1 MDLVSIL
8 SVGLNPTILGTVLVC
23 TLYGAF
29 IGSMPGLTAT
39 MAVALLVP
47 FTWFMDPVQAAAA
60 IVATTTTAIF
70 AGDISGALLK
80 IPGTP
85 ASAAYVEDSYR
96 LAQSGQP
103 RTTLFTALFASV
115 AGGVIGVVIL
125 VVATPQLADLSRQF
139 SSDEVFWLATLGLSC
154 AVFVGG
160 PSVPRNFA
168 SLFIGLAIATIG
180 IDVAVGH
187 PRYTFGNLELYDGVS
202 FIPAMIGLFALSELL
217 RNAALGKEANLARL
231 TVEPLWGAVRAAGA
245 EFRRRWVNV
254 LRSASGGTVIGALPG
269 AGADIAAWIAYAV
282 SRRFSRQREAYG
294 KGHIEGVIDGG
305 AANNAAVAGAWTPAL
320 VFGIPGDSVTAI
332 AIGVLMMK
340 GLTPGPGIFT
350 SDPVLVSTIFGSFLL
365 ANILMLLTGG
375 LAVSLATQV
384 LRVPRAVLMPLI
396 LLLAVIGGY
405 AITGSV
411 LAIWIILVLGLLAT
425 GMTWASIPLAPAILG
440 IVLGQI
446 VEDNFM
452 VSMMKAQ
459 GDLTEFFAR
468 EVAAVL
474 GGLTV
479 LIWAALLI
487 RAGLTIYKGPEDFR
501 RKEDKNDRSQQT

>member
-1 MDLVSIL
+1 MDLLAIL
-8 SVGLNPTILGTVLVC
+8 SIVVEPRILGTILLC

-29 IGSMPGLTAT
+29 VGAMPGLTAT

-85 ASAAYVEDSYR
+85 ASAAYVEDSFR
-96 LAQSGQP
+96 LSQTGKP
-103 RTTLFTALFASV
+103 RTTLFTSLFASV
-115 AGGVIGVVIL
+115 CGGVIGVAIL
-125 VVATPQLADLSRQF
+125 AYATPQLAQLSRSF
-139 SSDEVFWLATLGLSC
+139 SSDEAFWLATLGLSC

-168 SLFIGLAIATIG
+168 SLFIGLAVATIG

-187 PRYTFGNLELYDGVS
+187 PRYTFGVMELYDGIN
-202 FIPAMIGLFALSELL
+202 FIPAMIGIFALSELL
-217 RNAALGKEANLARL
+217 RNSALGRQAHLGKLV
-231 TVEPLWGAVRAAGA
+231 VEPLFSAIRDAWR
-245 EFRRRWVNV
+245 EFRKRWKNV
-254 LRSASGGTVIGALPG
+254 IRSASGGTVIGALPG
-269 AGADIAAWIAYAV
+269 AGADVAAWIAYAV
-282 SRRFSRQREAYG
+282 SRRFSKTPEAYG
-294 KGHIEGVIDGG
+294 RGHVEGVVDGG

-340 GLTPGPGIFT
+340 GLTPGPDIFT
-350 SDPVLVSTIFGSFLL
+350 NDTVLVYTIFGSFFM
-365 ANILMLLTGG
+365 ANVLMLLTGG
-375 LAVSLATQV
+375 LVVALATQI

-396 LLLAVIGGY
+396 LLLSMIGGY

-411 LAIWIILVLGLLAT
+411 IAIWIILALGLLAS
-425 GMTWASIPLAPAILG
+425 GMIWAGMPLAPAILG
-440 IVLGQI
+440 IVLGRI

-452 VSMMKAQ
+452 VSMMKSR

-468 EVAAVL
+468 DTAAVL
-474 GGLTV
+474 GTLTLLV
-479 LIWAALLI
+479 WAALLL
-487 RAGLTIYKGPEDFR
+487 RAGWSFFGNRTSSK
-501 RKEDKNDRSQQT
+501 

>member
-1 MDLVSIL
+1 MDLLAIL
-8 SVGLNPTILGTVLVC
+8 SIVVEPRILGTILLC

-29 IGSMPGLTAT
+29 VGAMPGLTAT

-85 ASAAYVEDSYR
+85 ASAAYVEDSFR
-96 LAQSGQP
+96 LSQTGKP
-103 RTTLFTALFASV
+103 RTTLFTSLFASV
-115 AGGVIGVVIL
+115 CGGVIGVAIL
-125 VVATPQLADLSRQF
+125 AYATPQLAQLSRSF
-139 SSDEVFWLATLGLSC
+139 SSDEAFWLATLGLSC

-168 SLFIGLAIATIG
+168 SLFIGLAVATIG

-187 PRYTFGNLELYDGVS
+187 PRYTFGLMELYDGIN
-202 FIPAMIGLFALSELL
+202 FIPAMIGIFALSELL
-217 RNAALGKEANLARL
+217 RNAALGRQAHLGKLV
-231 TVEPLWGAVRAAGA
+231 VEPLFSAIRDAWR
-245 EFRRRWVNV
+245 EFRKRWKNV
-254 LRSASGGTVIGALPG
+254 IRSASGGTVIGALPG
-269 AGADIAAWIAYAV
+269 AGADVAAWIAYAV
-282 SRRFSRQREAYG
+282 SRRFSKTPEAYG
-294 KGHIEGVIDGG
+294 RGHVEGVVDGG

-340 GLTPGPGIFT
+340 GLTPGPDIFT
-350 SDPVLVSTIFGSFLL
+350 NDTVLVYTIFGSFFM
-365 ANILMLLTGG
+365 ANVMMLLTGG
-375 LAVSLATQV
+375 LVVALATQI

-396 LLLAVIGGY
+396 LLLSMIGGY

-411 LAIWIILVLGLLAT
+411 IAIWIILALGLLAS
-425 GMTWASIPLAPAILG
+425 GMIWAGMPLAPAILG
-440 IVLGQI
+440 IVLGRI

-452 VSMMKAQ
+452 VSMMKSR

-468 EVAAVL
+468 DTAAVL
-474 GGLTV
+474 GTLTLLV
-479 LIWAALLI
+479 WAALLL
-487 RAGLTIYKGPEDFR
+487 RAGWSFFGNRTSSK
-501 RKEDKNDRSQQT
+501 

>member
-1 MDLVSIL
+1 MDLLAIFTIVL
-8 SVGLNPTILGTVLVC
+8 DPKILGTILLC

-29 IGSMPGLTAT
+29 VGAMPGLTAT

-85 ASAAYVEDSYR
+85 ASAAYVEDSFR
-96 LAQSGQP
+96 LSQTGKP
-103 RTTLFTALFASV
+103 RTTLFTSLFASV
-115 AGGVIGVVIL
+115 CGGVIGVAIL
-125 VVATPQLADLSRQF
+125 AYATPQLAQLSRSF
-139 SSDEVFWLATLGLSC
+139 SSDEAFWLATLGLSC

-168 SLFIGLAIATIG
+168 SLFIGLAVATIG

-187 PRYTFGNLELYDGVS
+187 PRYTFGLMELYDGIN
-202 FIPAMIGLFALSELL
+202 FIPAMIGIFALSELL
-217 RNAALGKEANLARL
+217 RNAALGRQAHLGKLV
-231 TVEPLWGAVRAAGA
+231 VEPLFSAIRDAWR
-245 EFRRRWVNV
+245 EFRKRWKNV
-254 LRSASGGTVIGALPG
+254 IRSASGGTVIGALPG
-269 AGADIAAWIAYAV
+269 AGADVAAWIAYAV
-282 SRRFSRQREAYG
+282 SRRFSKTPEAYG
-294 KGHIEGVIDGG
+294 RGHVEGVVDGG

-340 GLTPGPGIFT
+340 GLTPGPDIFT
-350 SDPVLVSTIFGSFLL
+350 NDTVLVYTIFGSFFM
-365 ANILMLLTGG
+365 ANVLMLLTGG
-375 LAVSLATQV
+375 LVVALATQI

-396 LLLAVIGGY
+396 LVLSMIGGY

-411 LAIWIILVLGLLAT
+411 IAIWIILALGLLAS
-425 GMTWASIPLAPAILG
+425 GMIWAGMPLAPAILG
-440 IVLGQI
+440 IVLGRI

-452 VSMMKAQ
+452 VSMMKSR

-468 EVAAVL
+468 DTAAVL
-474 GGLTV
+474 GTLTLLV
-479 LIWAALLI
+479 WAALLL
-487 RAGLTIYKGPEDFR
+487 RAGWSFFGNRTSSK
-501 RKEDKNDRSQQT
+501 

>member
-1 MDLVSIL
+1 MDLIAIFTIVL
-8 SVGLNPTILGTVLVC
+8 EPRILGTILLC

-29 IGSMPGLTAT
+29 VGAMPGLTAT

-85 ASAAYVEDSYR
+85 ASAAYVEDSFR
-96 LAQSGQP
+96 LSQTGKP
-103 RTTLFTALFASV
+103 RTTLFTSLFASV
-115 AGGVIGVVIL
+115 CGGVIGVAIL
-125 VVATPQLADLSRQF
+125 AYATPQLAQLSRSF
-139 SSDEVFWLATLGLSC
+139 SSDEAFWLATLGLSC

-168 SLFIGLAIATIG
+168 SLFIGLAVATIG

-187 PRYTFGNLELYDGVS
+187 PRYTFGVLELYDGIN
-202 FIPAMIGLFALSELL
+202 FIPAMIGIFALSELL
-217 RNAALGKEANLARL
+217 RNAALGRQTRL
-231 TVEPLWGAVRAAGA
+231 GKLVVEPLLVAIRAAWQ
-245 EFRRRWVNV
+245 EFCKRWVNV
-254 LRSASGGTVIGALPG
+254 IRSASGGTVIGALPG
-269 AGADIAAWIAYAV
+269 AGADVAAWIAYAV
-282 SRRFSRQREAYG
+282 SRRFSKTPEAYG
-294 KGHIEGVIDGG
+294 RGHVEGIVDGG

-340 GLTPGPGIFT
+340 GLTPGPDIFANDT
-350 SDPVLVSTIFGSFLL
+350 VLVYTIFGSFFM
-365 ANILMLLTGG
+365 ANVLMLFTGG
-375 LAVSLATQV
+375 LAVALATQV

-396 LLLAVIGGY
+396 LLLSMIGGY

-411 LAIWIILVLGLLAT
+411 IAIWIILALGLLAS
-425 GMTWASIPLAPAILG
+425 GMIWASIPLAPAILG
-440 IVLGQI
+440 IVLGRI

-452 VSMMKAQ
+452 VSMMKAR

-468 EVAAVL
+468 DTAAVL
-474 GGLTV
+474 GTLTLLV
-479 LIWAALLI
+479 WAALLL
-487 RAGLTIYKGPEDFR
+487 RAGWSFFGNRTSSK
-501 RKEDKNDRSQQT
+501 

>member
-1 MDLVSIL
+1 MDLLAIL
-8 SVGLNPTILGTVLVC
+8 SIVVEPRILGTILLC

-29 IGSMPGLTAT
+29 VGAMPGLTAT

-85 ASAAYVEDSYR
+85 ASAAYVEDSFR
-96 LAQSGQP
+96 LSQTGKP
-103 RTTLFTALFASV
+103 RTTLFTSLFASV
-115 AGGVIGVVIL
+115 CGGIIGVAIL
-125 VVATPQLADLSRQF
+125 AYATPQLAQLSRSF
-139 SSDEVFWLATLGLSC
+139 SSDEAFWLASLGLSC

-168 SLFIGLAIATIG
+168 SLFIGLAVATIG

-187 PRYTFGNLELYDGVS
+187 PRYTFGFMELYDGIN
-202 FIPAMIGLFALSELL
+202 FIPAMIGIFALSELL
-217 RNAALGKEANLARL
+217 RNAALGRQARL
-231 TVEPLWGAVRAAGA
+231 GKLVVEPLFSAIRDAWR
-245 EFRRRWVNV
+245 EFRRRWKNV
-254 LRSASGGTVIGALPG
+254 IRSASGGTVIGALPG
-269 AGADIAAWIAYAV
+269 AGADVAAWIAYAV
-282 SRRFSRQREAYG
+282 SRRFSKTPEAYG
-294 KGHIEGVIDGG
+294 RGHVEGVVDGG

-340 GLTPGPGIFT
+340 GLTPGPDIFT
-350 SDPVLVSTIFGSFLL
+350 NDTVLVYTIFGSFFM
-365 ANILMLLTGG
+365 ANVMMLLTGG
-375 LAVSLATQV
+375 LVVALATQI

-396 LLLAVIGGY
+396 LLLSMIGGY

-411 LAIWIILVLGLLAT
+411 IAIWIILALGLLAS
-425 GMTWASIPLAPAILG
+425 GMIWAGMPLAPAILG
-440 IVLGQI
+440 IVLGRI
-446 VEDNFM
+446 VENNFM
-452 VSMMKAQ
+452 VSMMKSR

-468 EVAAVL
+468 DTAAVL
-474 GGLTV
+474 GTLTLLV
-479 LIWAALLI
+479 WAALLL
-487 RAGLTIYKGPEDFR
+487 RAGWSFFGNRTSSK
-501 RKEDKNDRSQQT
+501 

>member
-1 MDLVSIL
+1 MDLLAIL
-8 SVGLNPTILGTVLVC
+8 SIVVEPRILGTILLC

-29 IGSMPGLTAT
+29 VGAMPGLTAT

-85 ASAAYVEDSYR
+85 ASAAYVEDSFR
-96 LAQSGQP
+96 LSQTGKP
-103 RTTLFTALFASV
+103 RTTLFTSLFASV
-115 AGGVIGVVIL
+115 CGGVIGVAIL
-125 VVATPQLADLSRQF
+125 AYATPQLAQLSRSF
-139 SSDEVFWLATLGLSC
+139 SSDEAFWLATLGLSC

-168 SLFIGLAIATIG
+168 SLFIGLAVATIG

-187 PRYTFGNLELYDGVS
+187 PRYTFGLMELYDGIN
-202 FIPAMIGLFALSELL
+202 FIPAMIGIFALSELL
-217 RNAALGKEANLARL
+217 RNAALGRQAHLGKLV
-231 TVEPLWGAVRAAGA
+231 VEPLFSAIRDAWR
-245 EFRRRWVNV
+245 EFRKRWKNV
-254 LRSASGGTVIGALPG
+254 IRSASGGTVIGALPG
-269 AGADIAAWIAYAV
+269 AGADVAAWIAYAV
-282 SRRFSRQREAYG
+282 SRRFSKTPEAYG
-294 KGHIEGVIDGG
+294 RGHVEGVVDGG

-340 GLTPGPGIFT
+340 GLTPGPDIFT
-350 SDPVLVSTIFGSFLL
+350 NDTVLVYTIFGSFFM
-365 ANILMLLTGG
+365 ANVLMLLTGG
-375 LAVSLATQV
+375 LVVALATQI

-396 LLLAVIGGY
+396 LLLSMIGGY

-411 LAIWIILVLGLLAT
+411 IAIWIILALGLLAS
-425 GMTWASIPLAPAILG
+425 GMIWAGMPLAPAILG
-440 IVLGQI
+440 IVLGRI

-452 VSMMKAQ
+452 VSMMKSR

-468 EVAAVL
+468 DTAAVL
-474 GGLTV
+474 GTLTLLV
-479 LIWAALLI
+479 WAALLL
-487 RAGLTIYKGPEDFR
+487 RAGWSFFGNRTSSK
-501 RKEDKNDRSQQT
+501 

>member
-1 MDLVSIL
+1 MDLLAIFSIVL
-8 SVGLNPTILGTVLVC
+8 DPRILGTILIC

-29 IGSMPGLTAT
+29 VGAMPGLTAT

-85 ASAAYVEDSYR
+85 ASAAYVEDSFR
-96 LAQSGQP
+96 LSQTGKP
-103 RTTLFTALFASV
+103 RTTLFTSLFASV
-115 AGGVIGVVIL
+115 CGGVIGVTIL
-125 VVATPQLADLSRQF
+125 AYATPQLAQLSRSF
-139 SSDEVFWLATLGLSC
+139 SSDEAFWLATLGLSC

-168 SLFIGLAIATIG
+168 SLFIGLAVATIG

-187 PRYTFGNLELYDGVS
+187 PRYTFGMLELYDGIN
-202 FIPAMIGLFALSELL
+202 FIPAMIGIFALSELL
-217 RNAALGKEANLARL
+217 RNAAMGRQTRVGKLV
-231 TVEPLWGAVRAAGA
+231 VEPLLVAIRAAWR
-245 EFRRRWVNV
+245 EFRGRWKNV
-254 LRSASGGTVIGALPG
+254 IRSASGGTVIGALPG
-269 AGADIAAWIAYAV
+269 AGADVAAWIAYAV
-282 SRRFSRQREAYG
+282 SRRFSKTPEAYG
-294 KGHIEGVIDGG
+294 RGHVEGIVDGG

-340 GLTPGPGIFT
+340 GLTPGPDIFANDT
-350 SDPVLVSTIFGSFLL
+350 VLVYTIFGSFFM
-365 ANILMLLTGG
+365 ANVLMLFTGG
-375 LAVSLATQV
+375 LAVALATQV

-396 LLLAVIGGY
+396 LLLSMIGGY

-411 LAIWIILVLGLLAT
+411 IAIWIILALGLLAS
-425 GMTWASIPLAPAILG
+425 GMIWAGMPLAPAILG
-440 IVLGQI
+440 IVLGRI

-452 VSMMKAQ
+452 VSMMKSR

-468 EVAAVL
+468 DTAAVL
-474 GGLTV
+474 GTLTLLV
-479 LIWAALLI
+479 WAALLL
-487 RAGLTIYKGPEDFR
+487 RAGWSFFGNRTSSK
-501 RKEDKNDRSQQT
+501 

>member
-1 MDLVSIL
+1 MDLLAIFTIVL
-8 SVGLNPTILGTVLVC
+8 DPRILGTILLC

-29 IGSMPGLTAT
+29 VGAMPGLTAT

-85 ASAAYVEDSYR
+85 ASAAYVEDSFR
-96 LAQSGQP
+96 LSQTGKP
-103 RTTLFTALFASV
+103 RTTLFTSLFASV
-115 AGGVIGVVIL
+115 CGGVIGVAIL
-125 VVATPQLADLSRQF
+125 AYATPQLAQLSRSF
-139 SSDEVFWLATLGLSC
+139 SSDEAFWLATLGLSC

-168 SLFIGLAIATIG
+168 SLFIGLAVATIG

-187 PRYTFGNLELYDGVS
+187 PRYTFGVMELYDGIN
-202 FIPAMIGLFALSELL
+202 FIPAMIGIFALSELL
-217 RNAALGKEANLARL
+217 RNAALGRQTRL
-231 TVEPLWGAVRAAGA
+231 GKLVVEPLFSAIRAAWR
-245 EFRRRWVNV
+245 EFRTRWKNV
-254 LRSASGGTVIGALPG
+254 IRSASGGTVIGALPG
-269 AGADIAAWIAYAV
+269 AGADVAAWIAYAV
-282 SRRFSRQREAYG
+282 SRRFSKTPEAYG
-294 KGHIEGVIDGG
+294 RGHVEGVVDGG

-340 GLTPGPGIFT
+340 GLTPGPDIFT
-350 SDPVLVSTIFGSFLL
+350 NDTVLVYTIFGSFFM
-365 ANILMLLTGG
+365 ANVLMLLTGG
-375 LAVSLATQV
+375 LVVALATQV

-396 LLLAVIGGY
+396 LLLSMIGGY

-411 LAIWIILVLGLLAT
+411 IAIWIILALGLLAS
-425 GMTWASIPLAPAILG
+425 GMIWAGMPLAPAILG
-440 IVLGQI
+440 IVLGRI

-452 VSMMKAQ
+452 VSMMKSR

-468 EVAAVL
+468 DTAAVL
-474 GGLTV
+474 GTLTLLV
-479 LIWAALLI
+479 WAALLL
-487 RAGLTIYKGPEDFR
+487 RAGWSFFGNRTSSK
-501 RKEDKNDRSQQT
+501 

>member
-1 MDLVSIL
+1 MDIL
-8 SVGLNPTILGTVLVC
+8 AILAIVMTPKILGTIFLC
-23 TLYGAF
+23 TLYGDFVGA
-29 IGSMPGLTAT
+29 MPGLTAT

-70 AGDISGALLK
+70 AGDISGAILK

-96 LAQSGQP
+96 LSRSGKP

-115 AGGVIGVVIL
+115 CGGVIGVAIL
-125 VVATPQLADLSRQF
+125 AYATPALANLSRSF
-139 SSDEVFWLATLGLSC
+139 SSDEAFWLATLGLSC
-154 AVFVGG
+154 AVLVGG

-187 PRYTFGNLELYDGVS
+187 PRFTFGNIELYDGVS
-202 FIPAMIGLFALSELL
+202 FIPAMIGMFALSELL
-217 RNAALGKEANLARL
+217 RNAAIGHQTRLARL
-231 TVEPLWGAVRAAGA
+231 TVEPLLQAITAAGRQ
-245 EFRRRWVNV
+245 FRQHWKNII
-254 LRSASGGTVIGALPG
+254 RSASGGTVIGALPG
-269 AGADIAAWIAYAV
+269 AGADVAAWIAYAV
-282 SRRFSRQREAYG
+282 SRRFSKAPESFGQ
-294 KGHIEGVIDGG
+294 GHIEGVVDGG

-340 GLTPGPGIFT
+340 GLTPGPDIFNT
-350 SDPVLVSTIFGSFLL
+350 DAVLVYTIFGSFLI
-365 ANILMLLTGG
+365 ANIMMLVTGG
-375 LAVSLATQV
+375 LVVALATQV

-396 LLLAVIGGY
+396 LLLAMIGGF
-405 AITGSV
+405 AITGST
-411 LAIWIILVLGLLAT
+411 LAIWIILALGLLASA
-425 GMTWASIPLAPAILG
+425 MIWAQIPLAPAILG
-440 IVLGQI
+440 IVLGRI

-452 VSMMKAQ
+452 VSMMKAR

-468 EVAAVL
+468 DTAAVL
-474 GGLTV
+474 GALTLMIWAV
-479 LIWAALLI
+479 LIY
-487 RAGLTIYKGPEDFR
+487 RAM
-501 RKEDKNDRSQQT
+501 RSFFQLQIPPK

>member
-1 MDLVSIL
+1 MDLLAIFTIVL
-8 SVGLNPTILGTVLVC
+8 DPRILGTILLC

-29 IGSMPGLTAT
+29 VGAMPGLTAT

-85 ASAAYVEDSYR
+85 ASAAYVEDSFR
-96 LAQSGQP
+96 LSQTGKP
-103 RTTLFTALFASV
+103 RTTLFTSLFASV
-115 AGGVIGVVIL
+115 CGGVIGVAIL
-125 VVATPQLADLSRQF
+125 AYATPQLAQLSRSF
-139 SSDEVFWLATLGLSC
+139 SSDEAFWLATLGLSC

-168 SLFIGLAIATIG
+168 SLFIGLAVATIG

-187 PRYTFGNLELYDGVS
+187 PRYTFGVMELYDGIN
-202 FIPAMIGLFALSELL
+202 FIPAMIGIFALSELL
-217 RNAALGKEANLARL
+217 RNAALGRQTRL
-231 TVEPLWGAVRAAGA
+231 GKLVVEPLFSAIRAAWR
-245 EFRRRWVNV
+245 EFRTRWKNV

-269 AGADIAAWIAYAV
+269 AGADVAAWIAYAV
-282 SRRFSRQREAYG
+282 SRRFSKTPEAYG
-294 KGHIEGVIDGG
+294 RGHVEGVVDGG

-340 GLTPGPGIFT
+340 GLTPGPDIFANDT
-350 SDPVLVSTIFGSFLL
+350 VLVYTIFGSFFM
-365 ANILMLLTGG
+365 ANVLMLLTGG
-375 LAVSLATQV
+375 LVVALATQV

-396 LLLAVIGGY
+396 LLLSMIGGY

-411 LAIWIILVLGLLAT
+411 IAIWIILALGLLAS
-425 GMTWASIPLAPAILG
+425 GMIWAGMPLAPAILG
-440 IVLGQI
+440 IVLGRI

-452 VSMMKAQ
+452 VSMMKSR

-468 EVAAVL
+468 DTAAVL
-474 GGLTV
+474 GTLTLLV
-479 LIWAALLI
+479 WAALLL
-487 RAGLTIYKGPEDFR
+487 RAGWSFFGNRTSSK
-501 RKEDKNDRSQQT
+501 

>member
-1 MDLVSIL
+1 MDLLAIL
-8 SVGLNPTILGTVLVC
+8 SIVVEPRILGTILLC

-29 IGSMPGLTAT
+29 VGAMPGLTAT

-85 ASAAYVEDSYR
+85 ASAAYVEDSFR
-96 LAQSGQP
+96 LSQTGKP
-103 RTTLFTALFASV
+103 RTTLFTSLFASV
-115 AGGVIGVVIL
+115 CGGVIGVAIL
-125 VVATPQLADLSRQF
+125 AYATPQLAQLSRSF
-139 SSDEVFWLATLGLSC
+139 SSDEAFWLATLGLSC

-168 SLFIGLAIATIG
+168 SLFIGLAVATIG

-187 PRYTFGNLELYDGVS
+187 PRYTFGVLELYDGIN
-202 FIPAMIGLFALSELL
+202 FIPAMIGIFALSELL
-217 RNAALGKEANLARL
+217 RNAALGRQAHLGKLV
-231 TVEPLWGAVRAAGA
+231 VEPLFLAIRDAWR
-245 EFRRRWVNV
+245 EFRKRWKNV
-254 LRSASGGTVIGALPG
+254 IRSASGGTVIGALPG
-269 AGADIAAWIAYAV
+269 AGADVAAWIAYAV
-282 SRRFSRQREAYG
+282 SRRFSKTPEAYG
-294 KGHIEGVIDGG
+294 RGHVEGVVDGG

-340 GLTPGPGIFT
+340 GLTPGPDIFT
-350 SDPVLVSTIFGSFLL
+350 NDTVLVYTIFGSFFM
-365 ANILMLLTGG
+365 ANVLMLLTGG
-375 LAVSLATQV
+375 LVVALATQI

-396 LLLAVIGGY
+396 LLLSMIGGY

-411 LAIWIILVLGLLAT
+411 IAIWIILALGLLAS
-425 GMTWASIPLAPAILG
+425 GMIWAGMPLAPAILG
-440 IVLGQI
+440 IVLGRI

-452 VSMMKAQ
+452 VSMMKSR

-468 EVAAVL
+468 DTAAVL
-474 GGLTV
+474 GTLTLLV
-479 LIWAALLI
+479 WAALLL
-487 RAGLTIYKGPEDFR
+487 RAGWSFFGNRTSSK
-501 RKEDKNDRSQQT
+501 